1 MAMDGSMRVNAGYA
15 WAGCDFSVYA
25 RPTIPSH
32 SFMTSQQT
40 LQTASYSA
48 RGARWVMA
56 TSQTAPHLA
65 H

>member
-1 MAMDGSMRVNAGYA
+1 MAMDQSMRINAGYA
-15 WAGCDFSVYA
+15 WAGGDFSVYA
-25 RPTIPSH
+25 PPTIPSH

-48 RGARWVMA
+48 RWIIP

>member
-1 MAMDGSMRVNAGYA
+1 MRINAGYA
-15 WAGCDFSVYA
+15 WAGGDFSVYA
-25 RPTIPSH
+25 PPTIPSH

-48 RGARWVMA
+48 RWIIP